1 MVKFFRKIRQRLLTE
16 NKFSRYL
23 IYAFGEIILVVIGI
37 LIALQINNWNE
48 TRKSSIEEQEY
59 LKQIKQEIQADIAS
73 IDSILPKLQD
83 RQKKL
88 DTLET
93 ILASNAIGD
102 DTREGY
108 KLWRKS
114 WNFPDFNS
122 HNNTIE
128 TLKSSGQI
136 QIIQSKE
143 LLNALSSYQNK
154 LDAFYIHQG
163 IMNNYLQNSDSF
175 FTFFNAT
182 EIKRQSENNIKVP
195 VNSEALSLKNEVFGK
210 IEMLHSLSKF
220 SSNGHLPKIKKNA
233 EQILKEI
240 ESYK

>member
-23 IYAFGEIILVVIGI
+23 IYALGEIILVVIGI
-37 LIALQINNWNE
+37 LIALQITTGMKPE
-48 TRKSSIEEQEY
+48 KAALKKQEY
-59 LKQIKQEIQADIAS
+59 LKQIKQEIQADIAN

-88 DTLET
+88 DTLKT
-93 ILASNAIGD
+93 ILASDAIAE

-182 EIKRQSENNIKVP
+182 EIKRQSENNIKAPIISDV
-195 VNSEALSLKNEVFGK
+195 LSLKNEVFGK
-210 IEMLHSLSKF
+210 IEMLYSLSIF
-220 SSNGHLPKIKKNA
+220 SSNSHLPKIKKNA